1 MSDPQSR
8 PKRNRKPSNRLLR
21 AQGLA
26 TNSEDEDDDD
36 FEPAQ
41 QSNTDEDNNEHGL
54 ASSLAASTPVPPISS
69 MLTLPPAPPTS
80 SMLTFPPAILRTQS
94 TTSIVSQASVLTT
107 TRTDDD
113 RRWAKFDERFQ
124 TATSTEEEVLH
135 MSP

>member
-1 MSDPQSR
+1 MSDPPSR

-41 QSNTDEDNNEHGL
+41 QSNAYEDNNEHGL
-54 ASSLAASTPVPPISS
+54 ASSSAASTPAPPISS
-69 MLTLPPAPPTS
+69 MPTLPPAPPTS
-80 SMLTFPPAILRTQS
+80 SMPTLPPAILRTQS
-94 TTSIVSQASVLTT
+94 TTSIASQASVLTT
-107 TRTDDD
+107 ARTEDD
-113 RRWAKFDERFQ
+113 RRRAKFDERFQ
-124 TATSTEEEVLH
+124 TATSTEEEVLR